1 MIWTGEPGQLAT
13 AWVLILV
20 PGSIWQSAAMA
31 LGQRGVAPTLAL
43 GAATILTAGW
53 LAVVLTS
60 GVRGM
65 VIRAIFPDER
75 DESARVRDGVELRD
89 ILGGKRS

>member
-20 PGSIWQSAAMA
+20 PGCIWQSAAMA
-31 LGQRGVAPTLAL
+31 LEQRGVAPTLAL
-43 GAATILTAGW
+43 VVATVLTVGW
-53 LAVVLTS
+53 LAVVLTPTM
-60 GVRGM
+60 RGM

-75 DESARVRDGVELRD
+75 EEPARVREGVELRG
-89 ILGGKRS
+89 LLEREKA